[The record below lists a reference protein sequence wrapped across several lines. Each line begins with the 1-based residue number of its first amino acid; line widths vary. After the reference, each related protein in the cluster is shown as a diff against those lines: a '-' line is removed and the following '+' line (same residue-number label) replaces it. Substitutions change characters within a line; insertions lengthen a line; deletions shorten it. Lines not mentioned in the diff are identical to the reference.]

1 MNGMVLKT
9 CSHCGSERI
18 HKDGFCGIDHSGER
32 AQRYRCR
39 GCGKRSS
46 EHSRTRRRAV
56 TAEKEA
62 QVLALMNERMSQR
75 GIARALKMS
84 RGIARALKMSRGTVV
99 AILEK
104 KTVGCS
110 NSSEVG

>member
-1 MNGMVLKT
+1 MRVMVLKT
-9 CSHCGSERI
+9 CIHCGSERI
-18 HKDGFCGIDHSGER
+18 HKDGFCELDHSGEQ

-39 GCGKRSS
+39 ACGKRSS
-46 EHSRTRRRAV
+46 AHSRSRRGAV

-84 RGIARALKMSRGTVV
+84 RTTVV
-99 AILEK
+99 SILEK
-104 KTVGCS
+104 KTVGSS
-110 NSSEVG
+110 NSSETA